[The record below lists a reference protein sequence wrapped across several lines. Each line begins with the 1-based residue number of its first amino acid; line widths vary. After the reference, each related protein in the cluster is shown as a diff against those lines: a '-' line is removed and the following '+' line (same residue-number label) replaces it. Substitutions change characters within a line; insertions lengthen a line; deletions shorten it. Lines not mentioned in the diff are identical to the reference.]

1 MSIDLA
7 FTWKDV
13 PSKFPIKLV
22 ELPVFAASC
31 RTTILNCNRW
41 FGDYI
46 LSKVSPGV
54 NNG

>member
-22 ELPVFAASC
+22 ELPVFTASC

-41 FGDYI
+41 LVIIFFQR
-46 LSKVSPGV
+46 LVR
-54 NNG
+54 